1 MASSPSD
8 LDSARSQFNEPPP
21 TLTTIYYTIFT
32 YLLYYINRAGQRVTS
47 MKARLASKP
56 NDPPNSTK
64 SYPCR
69 PKLPIRVFM
78 PKSYHGSSGQ
88 NLPTLFTVH
97 GGGFV
102 MGNPQNDDAW
112 NRYFSDTYSVLVIA
126 LDYPKA
132 PSARF
137 PTAIYDLEQL
147 ILAAL
152 SDSSLPIDKDRVAI
166 AGFSAG
172 GNLALS
178 VSTLPSMCG
187 SGDGIRRIK
196 AIISLYAPVDM
207 SIDRNY
213 KTQTRRYKPSLGG
226 FRARPTDWLLRLSPI
241 FDWAYIPHGQDLQ
254 DPLLSPIYAS
264 KDALPPYVFMIAC
277 ELDMLVGDSHR
288 MICGLAG
295 RPVGEVR
302 VGKDEPAPVGELIL
316 DDENYCFEDSRE
328 NGSYKWLLVPD
339 QVHSFDHHK
348 QMESVHRDKVHALD
362 AEPKAK
368 HSQKLIAEWLFPGPF
383 KQAA

>member
-1 MASSPSD
+1 
-8 LDSARSQFNEPPP
+8 
-21 TLTTIYYTIFT
+21 
-32 YLLYYINRAGQRVTS
+32 
-47 MKARLASKP
+47 
-56 NDPPNSTK
+56 
-64 SYPCR
+64 
-69 PKLPIRVFM
+69 M
-78 PKSYHGSSGQ
+78 PESYHPSPGQ
-88 NLPTLFTVH
+88 TLPTLFTVH

-112 NRYFSDTYSVLVIA
+112 NRYFSNTYSALVIA
-126 LDYPKA
+126 LNYPKA

-137 PTAIYDLEQL
+137 PTAMYDLEQL

-196 AIISLYAPVDM
+196 AVISLYPPVDM

-226 FRARPTDWLLRLSPI
+226 FRGQTTDWLLRLSPI

-264 KDALPPYVFMIAC
+264 KDVLPPYVFMIAC
-277 ELDMLVGDSHR
+277 ELDMLVGDTHR

-295 RPVGEVR
+295 RPVGEMT
-302 VGKDEPAPVGELIL
+302 VGKDEPGPVGELIL
-316 DDENYCFEDSRE
+316 DDERYCFEVSRE
-328 NGSYKWLLVPD
+328 DSSYKWLLIPD

-348 QMESVHRDKVHALD
+348 QMESIHRDKAHALD
-362 AEPKAK
+362 AGPKAK
-368 HSQKLIAEWLFPGPF
+368 QSQKLIAEWLFSGPF
-383 KQAA
+383 KQTA

>member
-1 MASSPSD
+1 MTSSISD
-8 LDSARSQFNEPPP
+8 LDSARSRFHKPLPA
-21 TLTTIYYTIFT
+21 LTTVYYTILV
-32 YLLYYINRAGQRVTS
+32 YLLYYVNRAGQRVAAI
-47 MKARLASKP
+47 KARLSSNP

-69 PKLPIRVFM
+69 PKLPIRIFM
-78 PKSYHGSSGQ
+78 PKSYEHSSGQ
-88 NLPTLFTVH
+88 KLPTLFTVH

-112 NRYFSDTYSVLVIA
+112 NRYFSNTHSVLVIA
-126 LDYPKA
+126 LNYPKA
-132 PSARF
+132 PSGRF

-147 ILAAL
+147 ILASL

-196 AIISLYAPVDM
+196 AVVSLYPPVDM

-226 FRARPTDWLLRLSPI
+226 FRGQTTDWLLRLSPI
-241 FDWAYIPHGQDLQ
+241 FDWAYIPSDQDLQ

-264 KDALPPYVFMIAC
+264 KDTLPPYVFMIAC

-295 RPVGEVR
+295 RPLGEVT
-302 VGKDEPAPVGELIL
+302 VGKEEPGPVGELIL
-316 DDENYCFEDSRE
+316 DDEKYSFEVSKEDS
-328 NGSYKWLLVPD
+328 SYKWLLIPD
-339 QVHSFDHHK
+339 QIHSFDHHK
-348 QMESVHRDKVHALD
+348 QMESIHRDKVHALD

-368 HSQKLIAEWLFPGPF
+368 HSQKIIAEWLFSGPF
-383 KQAA
+383 K